1 MLFFPKEI
9 LLQNLQAITYT
20 IHVTGIYM
28 YHKKTSIHVGKYTI
42 DPIDPSWV
50 MITTNLYG
58 AVFFSEPRFN
68 SDLGLLQGASRR
80 GHAKIWGTCLSSKGD
95 QVFFLKISLTTIRL
109 VQGVPFGSSYKWG
122 YNPYKQGEITPVTD
136 LYRPQ
141 NSTYN
146 W

>member
-1 MLFFPKEI
+1 MG
-9 LLQNLQAITYT
+9 YD
-20 IHVTGIYM
+20 H
-28 YHKKTSIHVGKYTI
+28 
-42 DPIDPSWV
+42 
-50 MITTNLYG
+50 NLYG
-58 AVFFSEPRFN
+58 AVVFSEPRFN

-80 GHAKIWGTCLSSKGD
+80 GHAKILGNIFILQRWPG
-95 QVFFLKISLTTIRL
+95 VFLKISLTTIRL